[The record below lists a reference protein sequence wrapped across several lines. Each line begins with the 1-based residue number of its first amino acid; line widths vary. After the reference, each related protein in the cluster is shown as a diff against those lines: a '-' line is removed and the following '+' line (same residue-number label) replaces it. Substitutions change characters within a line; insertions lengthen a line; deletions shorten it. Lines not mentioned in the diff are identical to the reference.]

1 MEDFTWD
8 AVPSQRQRKTEK
20 YDYPVMTMAALAKAG
35 AGRKF
40 SFNKAAQELLSVE
53 GEDRVSFGFN
63 ADRTVVAI
71 RKAEGDAGFKLTKTC
86 TFSDK
91 KIFEFISKTLSLSND
106 TENEFKIS
114 ENTGFYSLELL
125 DVRADIRPELGT
137 IDAEY
142 TMNSIHRD
150 EDCEDCKEETAEM
163 KEETEQEV
171 VADTIGNVDYP
182 EVEEPT
188 SIELDTPNGVE
199 SQW

>member
-40 SFNKAAQELLSVE
+40 SFNKAAQELLNVE

-63 ADRTVVAI
+63 SDRTIVAI
-71 RKAEGDAGFKLTKTC
+71 RKAEGDTGFKLTKTC

-91 KIFEFISKTLSLSND
+91 KIFEFISKTLELSND
-106 TENEFKIS
+106 LENEFKILDT
-114 ENTGFYSLELL
+114 NGYYKLELMSNAISNDQL
-125 DVRADIRPELGT
+125 
-137 IDAEY
+137 
-142 TMNSIHRD
+142 
-150 EDCEDCKEETAEM
+150 EEEIES
-163 KEETEQEV
+163 KETEI
-171 VADTIGNVDYP
+171 VADTIGNVNYP
-182 EVEEPT
+182 EVEETT